1 MTNYPDAI
9 DTFREVENIR
19 GVTYSAEDTQ
29 TLFAEDTNNH
39 SDAIIAIETTLGENP
54 QGDFDTVADRLN
66 NSGGG
71 GGAWEFVTEVIAG
84 ATNDKLIING
94 LDLAADEAY
103 LLYTSLQNNAGVSNI
118 EFHGSTVITMSVQQT
133 VFTGSAVIPTT
144 GLPNTSHPSLGPGVG
159 SMLLQKTPN
168 GSLAIDGAWT
178 QGNGRGVRT
187 IGMDASW
194 YTGGPNLTQIR
205 VFAASGNFFV
215 PGSKLTLYK
224 RKK

>member
-1 MTNYPDAI
+1 MTNYPNAI

-19 GVTYSAEDTQ
+19 GVTYEAQDTQ

-39 SDAIIAIETTLGENP
+39 SDAIIAIETTLGKNP
-54 QGDFDTVADRLN
+54 EGDFDTVADRLD

-71 GGAWEFVTEVIAG
+71 GGAWEFVTEATAG
-84 ATNDKLIING
+84 TTDDELIING
-94 LDLAADEAY
+94 LNLAADEAY

-118 EFHGSTVITMSVQQT
+118 EFRGSSLITMSVQQT
-133 VFTGSAVIPTT
+133 VFTGSAVTPTT

-187 IGMDASW
+187 IGMDAQW
-194 YTGGPNLTQIR
+194 YTGGPNLTRIR
-205 VFAASGNFFV
+205 VFASSGNFFV
-215 PGSKLTLYK
+215 AGSRLTLYK